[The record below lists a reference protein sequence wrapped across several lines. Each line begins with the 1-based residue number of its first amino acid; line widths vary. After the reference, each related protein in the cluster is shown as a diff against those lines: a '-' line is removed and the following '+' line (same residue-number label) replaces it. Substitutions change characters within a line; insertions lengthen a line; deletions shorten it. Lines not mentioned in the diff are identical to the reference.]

1 MELSD
6 KFGVII
12 KNENSN
18 VLQQNDYNWYFEN
31 LIKNNNKIFLS
42 SYVQQGLLCQSEDFI
57 FKLINDKLEEHI
69 KEIRK
74 NLRSNLRVARNIN
87 LVESLI
93 SIINNYNSKI
103 YNIEYFLKNKDL
115 LKNLYN
121 SLFSSIIG
129 DPIIK
134 EVLKKDIMIL
144 KNKSN
149 TKFLFSKIEKL
160 DNKFYNEWC
169 IQFAK
174 NCLESYCM
182 SSLSLIE
189 DYPLPKNLIVLHQ
202 FKEISNFINKYS
214 KHFNY
219 IKDFNIYN
227 TLSKKIYLSIFEIV
241 ENNDINVITSFFR
254 INHEIINDVFKNVPF
269 EEKDK
274 FQLNFIINIFDN
286 CKNYSLR
293 SLCELF
299 LVFNKYYSISFSSL
313 SQLMCKEISNIIQIN
328 NKYDEFIDLLMDLLN
343 NTESENEEL
352 KYKICNLFSII
363 SYFDDKNV
371 IYKRYHK
378 ELMLRLLENENH
390 ILDIETEK
398 ENIKMLKCF
407 SAKQNYKLNRTI
419 EDYSKSKSFNSYT
432 RNLISES
439 TELKNK
445 LNGIPDKWSIL
456 NTSYNIWDSS
466 IFDVATNLDNINSN
480 SQLAKFFKLYS
491 NVYSNT
497 HENSRKLNWY
507 LHSGCVKMDYNT
519 EYGVVKLKMLP
530 LQALILEKFNQE
542 SVHITVDMFFEFD
555 FLSSYDR
562 KEKEKLLDVFIESN
576 ILNIEFDRIVLSNVK
591 LDNIDSQNELD
602 LISKF
607 FEVSHLPEKWNKEE
621 ELDIVSEK
629 EDVIKTKI
637 NHHLKINDCSYDT
650 LLEKCQE
657 IKCFHVNKELFQN
670 SLDYM
675 LKMDFVTYNS
685 DSNLYSKLLY

>member
-378 ELMLRLLENENH
+378 ELMLRLLENENN
-390 ILDIETEK
+390 ILDIEIEK

-407 SAKQNYKLNRTI
+407 SAKQNYKLIRTI

-466 IFDVATNLDNINSN
+466 IFDVATNLDNIDSN

-562 KEKEKLLDVFIESN
+562 KEKEKLLDVFIDSN

>member
-1 MELSD
+1 MDLSD

-12 KNENSN
+12 KNENST
-18 VLQQNDYNWYFEN
+18 VLQHNDYNWYFEN

-103 YNIEYFLKNKDL
+103 YNIEYFIKNKDL
-115 LKNLYN
+115 LKNFYN

-134 EVLKKDIMIL
+134 EILKKDIMIL

-169 IQFAK
+169 IQFTK

-227 TLSKKIYLSIFEIV
+227 TMSKKIYLSIFEIV
-241 ENNDINVITSFFR
+241 DNNDINVITSFFKS
-254 INHEIINDVFKNVPF
+254 NYEIIIDVFKNVSH

-286 CKNYSLR
+286 CRNYSLS

-328 NKYDEFIDLLMDLLN
+328 NKYNEFIDLLMELLN
-343 NTESENEEL
+343 NNKSEQDKLDNTF
-352 KYKICNLFSII
+352 CNLFSII

-371 IYKRYHK
+371 IFKRYHK
-378 ELMLRLLENENH
+378 ELMLRLLENENS
-390 ILDIETEK
+390 ICDIDTEK

-407 SAKQNYKLNRTI
+407 SPKQNYKLNRTI
-419 EDYSKSKSFNSYT
+419 DDYAKSKSFNSYT
-432 RNLISES
+432 KNLMSES
-439 TELKNK
+439 NELRNK
-445 LNGIPDKWSIL
+445 LNGIPDKWNII

-466 IFDVATNLDNINSN
+466 IFDVATNLDDIDSN

-497 HENSRKLNWY
+497 HENSRNLNWY
-507 LHSGCVKMDYNT
+507 LHSGCVRMDYNT
-519 EYGVVKLKMLP
+519 EHGIIKLKMLP
-530 LQALILEKFNQE
+530 LQALILEKFNSE
-542 SVHITVDMFFEFD
+542 FVCITTDMFFKFD

-562 KEKEKLLDVFIESN
+562 KEKEKLLDVFIETN
-576 ILNIEFDRIVLSNVK
+576 ILNIEFDRIVLSNAK

-607 FEVSHLPEKWNKEE
+607 FEISDLPEKWNHEN
-621 ELDIVSEK
+621 ELEIVSEK
-629 EDVIKTKI
+629 EDVVKSKI
-637 NHHLKINDCSYDT
+637 NHHLKVNDCSYDT
-650 LLEKCQE
+650 LFEKCQE
-657 IKCFHVNKELFQN
+657 IKCFHVNKDLFQDA
-670 SLDYM
+670 LDYM
-675 LKMDFVTYNS
+675 LKMDFVNYNS

>member
-12 KNENSN
+12 KNENSI

-42 SYVQQGLLCQSEDFI
+42 RYIQEGLLCQSEDFV
-57 FKLINDKLEEHI
+57 FKIINDKLEEHI

-115 LKNLYN
+115 IKKFYN

-149 TKFLFSKIEKL
+149 TKFLFFKIEKL

-169 IQFAK
+169 IQFTK

-202 FKEISNFINKYS
+202 FKEISNFISKYS

-227 TLSKKIYLSIFEIV
+227 TLSQKIYLSIFEIV
-241 ENNDINVITSFFR
+241 ESNDISVVISFFKS
-254 INHEIINDVFKNVPF
+254 NHEIINDVFKNVPF

-286 CKNYSLR
+286 CKNNSLI

-299 LVFNKYYSISFSSL
+299 IVFNKYYSISFSSL
-313 SQLMCKEISNIIQIN
+313 SQLMCKEISNIIQTN
-328 NKYDEFIDLLMDLLN
+328 NKYDEFIDLLMELLN
-343 NTESENEEL
+343 NNKSENDKL
-352 KYKICNLFSII
+352 NSSVYNLFSII

-378 ELMLRLLENENH
+378 ELMLRLLENKINSDD
-390 ILDIETEK
+390 ILIEK
-398 ENIKMLKCF
+398 ESIKMLKCF
-407 SAKQNYKLNRTI
+407 TPKQNYKLNRTV
-419 EDYSKSKSFNSYT
+419 EDYMKSMSFNSYT
-432 RNLISES
+432 KNLISES
-439 TELKNK
+439 KELKNK
-445 LNGIPDKWSIL
+445 LDSIPDKWNII

-466 IFDVATNLDNINSN
+466 IFDVATNLDNIDSN

-497 HENSRKLNWY
+497 HENSRNLNWY

-519 EYGVVKLKMLP
+519 DYGVVKLKMLP
-530 LQALILEKFNQE
+530 LQALILEKFNKE
-542 SVHITVDMFFEFD
+542 DYINSNTFFEFD

-562 KEKEKLLDVFIESN
+562 KEKEKLLDVFIDSN
-576 ILNIEFDRIVLSNVK
+576 IINIEFDRIVLSNAK
-591 LDNIDSQNELD
+591 LDNIDSKNELD

-621 ELDIVSEK
+621 ELEIVSEK

-657 IKCFHVNKELFQN
+657 IKCFHVNKDLFQDA
-670 SLDYM
+670 LDYM
-675 LKMDFVTYNS
+675 LKMDFVSYNS